1 MAPRKLKLSLRRL
14 YRRLFQ
20 HFGPQHWWPGD
31 TPVEVM
37 AGAILTQ
44 NTNWKNVERAIDNL
58 KAKRL
63 MTIRGLAECDTR
75 KLAKLIRSAGYYNVK
90 SKRLKSFFQWF
101 LKEIGPNARAAARL
115 GTEILRRRMLE
126 EVTGIG
132 PETADSI
139 LLYAL
144 ERPVFVIDAY
154 TRRILANH
162 RILGAAETKYDELQ
176 AIVYKALPRDTA
188 LYNEFHALFVACGK
202 LCRKGKSSCKTCP
215 IDEITIVLSPA
226 TGRKKCS
233 R

>member
-1 MAPRKLKLSLRRL
+1 MAPRKPKLSLRRL
-14 YRRLFQ
+14 YSRLFR

-31 TPVEVM
+31 TAVEVM

-58 KAKRL
+58 KANRL
-63 MTIRGLAECDTR
+63 MTIPALAECDAK
-75 KLAKLIRSAGYYNVK
+75 KLAELVRPAGYYNVK
-90 SKRLKSFFQWF
+90 SKRLKAFFQWF
-101 LKEIGPNARAAARL
+101 LKEIGPRAGDAARFS
-115 GTEILRRRMLE
+115 TDVLRRRLLN

-144 ERPVFVIDAY
+144 DRPAFVIDAY
-154 TRRILANH
+154 TRRILAKH
-162 RILGAAETKYDELQ
+162 GILRVAEMKYDELQ
-176 AIVYKALPRDTA
+176 AIFHEALPHDTA

-202 LCRKGKSSCKTCP
+202 LCREGKSSCKACP

-226 TGRKKCS
+226 TGRK